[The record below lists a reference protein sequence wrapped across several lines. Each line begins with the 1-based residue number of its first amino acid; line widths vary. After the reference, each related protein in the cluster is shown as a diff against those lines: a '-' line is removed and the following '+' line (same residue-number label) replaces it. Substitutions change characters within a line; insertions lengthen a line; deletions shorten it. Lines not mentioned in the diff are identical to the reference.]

1 VFISHFPHFSVFLV
15 IFQVLRYAF
24 LILMFSVLSP
34 YSRFYSVVSHFPRFS
49 VFSPYSRSYS
59 VCVSFS
65 TFISFHAIIQVL
77 QCVVLIFHVFSVSH
91 HIPCPKVCV
100 SYFPRFSVFSQYYRS
115 YSVHFSFFMF
125 LSTSCHNPG
134 SKVSISHFASFS
146 VCLPWPGPSV
156 LFPFFMFFSIS
167 CHITGPPVFVS
178 HFHLF

>member
-1 VFISHFPHFSVFLV
+1 MFLAIFQVLQFVFLIV
-15 IFQVLRYAF
+15 HELKFFTTLKVLRYAF
-24 LILMFSVLSP
+24 IIFHVFSI
-34 YSRFYSVVSHFPRFS
+34 SRHIPGQTVFLSHFPRFS

-134 SKVSISHFASFS
+134 SKVSSSHFASFS
-146 VCLPWPGPSV
+146 VCLP
-156 LFPFFMFFSIS
+156 
-167 CHITGPPVFVS
+167 
-178 HFHLF
+178 